1 MTSSWGFFS
10 CGSVVHRNDRFFS
23 TGYRVPGYN
32 TGMTDFGTG
41 PTLRATSA
49 WLQDDAERQRRILDV
64 VERDSVIEG
73 LPPFQAETR
82 ANILRQLQ
90 AMNSG
95 PAATPPQPS

>member
-1 MTSSWGFFS
+1 MGLFL
-10 CGSVVHRNDRFFS
+10 GDSVANENDRFFS
-23 TGYRVPGYN
+23 TGRRVPGYN

-41 PTLRATSA
+41 PTLRDAAA

-90 AMNSG
+90 AMNSA